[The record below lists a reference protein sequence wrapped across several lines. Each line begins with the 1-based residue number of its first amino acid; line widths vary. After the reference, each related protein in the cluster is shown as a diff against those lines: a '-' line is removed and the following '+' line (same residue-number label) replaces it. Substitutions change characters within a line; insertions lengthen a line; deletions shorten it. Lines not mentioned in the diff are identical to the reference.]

1 MVSSFEAAKIRIHGQ
16 LILRT
21 RVLRPAALL
30 VSGFQSGPVFLLPYS
45 VNKFVCMVNVF
56 FYNRTL
62 KL

>member
-30 VSGFQSGPVFLLPYS
+30 VSGFQSGPVFFTS
-45 VNKFVCMVNVF
+45 VFCKQIRL
-56 FYNRTL
+56 YG
-62 KL
+62 